1 MIHAQKRIVV
11 ASAVVLLVG
20 LTALRSLAT
29 EQTQPKGNSNSKR
42 TALTYDWKPDSLY
55 QWRFE
60 IKLGVDSAQRKFSGI
75 SSFTARKLKSTNSEK
90 DFATATAFVVN
101 EDGWLVTCAH
111 VVDNGT
117 TVKVRLGENEYPAEV
132 VGTDA
137 TNDLALL
144 KINANN
150 LKPVSLNSN
159 HEVELGQEIRAVG
172 FPLTE
177 LLGKSI
183 KISRG
188 SVSGKVRLGDRELYQ
203 IDAAI
208 NPGNSGG
215 PIVDS
220 RGNVLGVA
228 SQKIQGKGV
237 SNIGF
242 CIPSEV
248 LFQFL
253 KESKVSAVAPIA
265 NADFDGPTLAREV
278 IPSVALVEVEI
289 GALDQYEL
297 SDYSEFDRGSNNL
310 FEMLSHRS
318 LRMGR
323 AKVLIDSSGAV
334 VENQG
339 ADTPFLFGPTAT
351 LGIIPL
357 PRPWQTSWGDSSEIR
372 LILAIEE
379 EAPFQS
385 LIRSPFGRLRRT
397 LDSQVR
403 TVAINCQQQ
412 DQFNIVETVGDI
424 VTIERESVLA
434 CTSELK
440 FEQRVKWNYQ
450 FDLKASL
457 VTKAH
462 ATGSLQVDDKKASSI
477 EIDVTY
483 SPNSDIASAKVDG
496 KKSSSKASNTQIKP
510 AEEMPKELVTALE
523 QLADEETSAED
534 RVTQLKML
542 TATPWNARYRQK
554 VVDQISKDLKRK
566 EEPVILSSINAL
578 TNWDAATC
586 VDEVVKFLEHK
597 APTIRQAAVE
607 YLGSM
612 QDGSAATPLVD
623 ALKDRELREAIY
635 TALRSIGP
643 TAEAGVIKMLS
654 HSEDSVRMSACSILE
669 NIGSQRC
676 IFELQR
682 VAKGAGQDSVQA
694 RKTLAKLGASPSV
707 PPTRKP
713 DTSDENPFEPM
724 KKSESSDENPFEPKK
739 KK

>member
-1 MIHAQKRIVV
+1 
-11 ASAVVLLVG
+11 
-20 LTALRSLAT
+20 
-29 EQTQPKGNSNSKR
+29 
-42 TALTYDWKPDSLY
+42 
-55 QWRFE
+55 
-60 IKLGVDSAQRKFSGI
+60 
-75 SSFTARKLKSTNSEK
+75 
-90 DFATATAFVVN
+90 
-101 EDGWLVTCAH
+101 
-111 VVDNGT
+111 
-117 TVKVRLGENEYPAEV
+117 
-132 VGTDA
+132 
-137 TNDLALL
+137 
-144 KINANN
+144 
-150 LKPVSLNSN
+150 
-159 HEVELGQEIRAVG
+159 
-172 FPLTE
+172 
-177 LLGKSI
+177 
-183 KISRG
+183 
-188 SVSGKVRLGDRELYQ
+188 
-203 IDAAI
+203 
-208 NPGNSGG
+208 
-215 PIVDS
+215 
-220 RGNVLGVA
+220 
-228 SQKIQGKGV
+228 
-237 SNIGF
+237 
-242 CIPSEV
+242 
-248 LFQFL
+248 
-253 KESKVSAVAPIA
+253 
-265 NADFDGPTLAREV
+265 
-278 IPSVALVEVEI
+278 
-289 GALDQYEL
+289 
-297 SDYSEFDRGSNNL
+297 
-310 FEMLSHRS
+310 
-318 LRMGR
+318 
-323 AKVLIDSSGAV
+323 
-334 VENQG
+334 
-339 ADTPFLFGPTAT
+339 
-351 LGIIPL
+351 
-357 PRPWQTSWGDSSEIR
+357 
-372 LILAIEE
+372 
-379 EAPFQS
+379 
-385 LIRSPFGRLRRT
+385 

-462 ATGSLQVDDKKASSI
+462 ATGSLQVGDKKASSI

-510 AEEMPKELVTALE
+510 AEEMPKELVTAIE
-523 QLADEETSAED
+523 QLADEKTSAED

-669 NIGSQRC
+669 DIGSQRC